1 MQKCKKCGGLGFTE
15 TLDRTA
21 ECECSILKRLA
32 SSMPAYI
39 RAAVVEKE
47 HVNLP
52 FVRRARE
59 NLMVHAFWDDM
70 KAIIKVVMYLNID
83 RHIKVTT
90 DLEIKNVGV
99 GGMSRVSRGED
110 SNEVYNTIQDL
121 VDSPSL
127 LIIHLNQLGYK
138 NKAASG
144 FLEEAINSRIDR
156 NKPVWLVSD
165 KSKPFGPHAYSYS
178 QSILDLINSTFRK
191 VDVPSISS
199 ASMRNLIE
207 SHSIQEPRVYEIESK
222 RESQKVLPQKILV
235 DNVSRTESDDSDA
248 EDIPLSVFGSGNKK
262 KSFGRSIPT
271 ESDDSVGNDLI
282 LKYGSGNKKKR

>member
-1 MQKCKKCGGLGFTE
+1 MEKCKKCSGVGYIE
-15 TLDRTA
+15 TLEKTT

-39 RAAVVEKE
+39 RAAKVEKE

-52 FVRRARE
+52 FIRRARE
-59 NLMVHAFWDDM
+59 NLMVHAFWEDM
-70 KAIIKVVMYLNID
+70 KAIVKVVMYLNID
-83 RHIKVTT
+83 RYIKITT

-99 GGMSRVSRGED
+99 GGMSRVSRGEEGG
-110 SNEVYNTIQDL
+110 EVYNTIQDL

-156 NKPVWLVSD
+156 NKPIWLVSD
-165 KSKPFGPHAYSYS
+165 KHKPFGPHAYSYS
-178 QSILDLINSTFRK
+178 QSIIDLINSTFRK

-199 ASMRNLIE
+199 ASMRHMIE
-207 SHSIQEPRVYEIESK
+207 SRSVIEEPRIFELENK
-222 RESQKVLPQKILV
+222 RENQKVLPAAVSV
-235 DNVSRTESDDSDA
+235 DK
-248 EDIPLSVFGSGNKK
+248 SVFFQEKSVDEAPISIIGSGNKK
-262 KSFGRSIPT
+262 KAFGRSYT
-271 ESDDSVGNDLI
+271 KESDDSEANDLI
-282 LKYGSGNKKKR
+282 AKYGSGNKKKR